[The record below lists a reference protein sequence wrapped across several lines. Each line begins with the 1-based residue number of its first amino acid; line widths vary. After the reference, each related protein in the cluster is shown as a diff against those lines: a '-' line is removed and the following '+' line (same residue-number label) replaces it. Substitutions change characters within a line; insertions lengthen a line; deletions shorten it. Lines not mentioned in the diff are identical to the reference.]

1 MPEYPER
8 LLSDNIP
15 CLRKDRKEDGAF
27 AGCLSFLIFLF
38 QCFAAGRDVPEQVRP
53 FFAAFWGRRGPACF
67 LEVSEF
73 RETGRDGARTLL
85 RRR

>member
-53 FFAAFWGRRGPACF
+53 RLSKKSAEGQTF
-67 LEVSEF
+67 SYI
-73 RETGRDGARTLL
+73 
-85 RRR
+85 